1 MMYIEC
7 IFFIKAQ
14 GGQAMIRT
22 NIYLTEPQMK
32 KFKTISKKT
41 GLAVSDLIRR
51 ALDEWLE
58 RYEGKGERR

>member
-1 MMYIEC
+1 
-7 IFFIKAQ
+7 
-14 GGQAMIRT
+14 MIRT

-32 KFKTISKKT
+32 KFKAISKKT

-58 RYEGKGERR
+58 RYEGKEERR

>member
-1 MMYIEC
+1 
-7 IFFIKAQ
+7 
-14 GGQAMIRT
+14 MIRT
-22 NIYLTEPQMK
+22 NIYLTEPQIK